1 MLHNNP
7 TPTHPDTHAT
17 RVTSNDRFVSAGI
30 NLGDL
35 LFVRRYSAWHN
46 TQPLFEARFRHGVID
61 MSQDTLIALV
71 RSGQEALA
79 APDPYIECSGATA
92 DLGEPA

>member
-7 TPTHPDTHAT
+7 PSARPDTHAT
-17 RVTSNDRFVSAGI
+17 RVQSNDRFISAGI
-30 NLGDL
+30 TLGDL

-46 TQPLFEARFRHGVID
+46 TQPLFEARFRHGMID
-61 MSQDTLIALV
+61 MSQATLVDLV
-71 RSGQEALA
+71 RQAQEALA
-79 APDPYIECSGATA
+79 SPDPYIECSGATA